1 MENPS
6 SLDIVENPVLV
17 ILGRWSKS
25 VAFLKVWKMRGNT
38 LTTQHT
44 PSQEVKDELAERG
57 VLDIFS

>member
-1 MENPS
+1 MENPN
-6 SLDIVENPVLV
+6 SLKMVENPVLV

-44 PSQEVKDELAERG
+44 PSSQEVKDEFER